1 MDNDEK
7 ILSCN
12 QEQLEND
19 LRDMIVTSLEKQGF
33 IIQNGN
39 IFLPEDIS
47 KEKIRK
53 MHNEAISCR
62 IERAKKGLKRFESRL
77 LSRLASGVE
86 VVPEKIE
93 PRLHLVLSNTEE
105 ELVFRYLSLHWS
117 IPVSSGYGRRLRF
130 LVIDNHTEKV
140 IGLFGLGDPVF
151 SLGARDRWVGWNQE
165 DRRIRLQYVM
175 DAFVLGAVP
184 PYSYLLGGKLVALLV
199 SSNEVQEA
207 FRKKYKNHCTTISGR
222 KQDGRLAMIT
232 TTSALGRSSIYN
244 RLKYDDEVI
253 FQSVGYT
260 TGSGDF
266 HFSNGIYGELTGFA
280 KAHCEPSA
288 KKEEWGTG
296 FRNRREVIRKVLAAL
311 GLSCHLAYH
320 KIHREIFVVPL
331 AVNTFQ
337 FLKGEDKILNTYVRP
352 VDSLFDWYRKRWLLP
367 RVQWDF
373 RYRQFN
379 PESFLLWKKEQ
390 T

>member
-1 MDNDEK
+1 MDNEI
-7 ILSCN
+7 ILPCN
-12 QEQLEND
+12 LEQLENK
-19 LRDMIVTSLEKQGF
+19 LRNMIVISLEKQGF
-33 IIQNGN
+33 IIQNGK
-39 IFLPEDIS
+39 IFLPDDLS

-53 MHNEAISCR
+53 MHNEAIACK
-62 IERAKKGLKRFESRL
+62 IERAKKGLRRHENRL
-77 LSRLASGVE
+77 LSWLASGGE

-93 PRLHLVLSNTEE
+93 PRLQPVLPRSEE

-151 SLGARDRWVGWNQE
+151 SLAARDHWVGWNQE
-165 DRRIRLQYVM
+165 DRRTRLQYVM

-184 PYSYLLGGKLVALLV
+184 PYSYLLGGKLVALLAA
-199 SSNEVQEA
+199 SNEVQEV

-222 KQDGRLAMIT
+222 RQDGRLAMIT

-244 RLKYDDEVI
+244 RLKYDDEV
-253 FQSVGYT
+253 FQSVGFT

-266 HFSNGIYGELTGFA
+266 HFSNGIYGELTRFA
-280 KAHCEPSA
+280 KDYCEPSA

-311 GLSCHLAYH
+311 GLSYQLAYH
-320 KIHREIFVVPL
+320 QIHREIFVIPL
-331 AVNTFQ
+331 AVNTSQ
-337 FLKGEDKILNTYVRP
+337 LLRGKDNVLDMYERS
-352 VDSLFDWYRKRWLLP
+352 VDYLFDWYRKRWLLP
-367 RVQWDF
+367 RSQEGVLI
-373 RYRQFN
+373 N
-379 PESFLLWKKEQ
+379 
-390 T
+390 